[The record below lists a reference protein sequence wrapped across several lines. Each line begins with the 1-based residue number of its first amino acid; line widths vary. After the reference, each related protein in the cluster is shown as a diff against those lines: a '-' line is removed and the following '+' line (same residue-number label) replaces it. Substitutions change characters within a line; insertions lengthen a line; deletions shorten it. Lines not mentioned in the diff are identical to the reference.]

1 MRNYY
6 MIAAAVFSIICVTG
20 LRAEEIP
27 NLAPKAKVSASSEY
41 SGDYL
46 ARWAIDGKI
55 PELESKID
63 TRQAWCVRGQKG
75 MHGQFT
81 LTWPGPVDVTEI
93 VYFGRTGM
101 IVQECFKDYEVY
113 LDNSAEPVK
122 KGVFEMRHGPQRI
135 LSIPGP
141 RRSRY
146 SAAHPATLS
155 FPACS
160 LSPTSAPLNQL
171 CCATICWPDGW
182 AFVIFF
188 WSSDMP

>member
-1 MRNYY
+1 MRNHY
-6 MIAAAVFSIICVTG
+6 MIAAAVLTVICVTC

-46 ARWAIDGKI
+46 AKWAIDGKI
-55 PELESKID
+55 PELESRVD
-63 TRQAWCVRGQKG
+63 TRQAWCVRGQQG
-75 MHGQFT
+75 LHGEFT

-113 LDNSAEPVK
+113 LDNSAEPV
-122 KGVFEMRHGPQRI
+122 
-135 LSIPGP
+135 IPGP

-160 LSPTSAPLNQL
+160 LSLTSVPLNQ
-171 CCATICWPDGW
+171 
-182 AFVIFF
+182 
-188 WSSDMP
+188 